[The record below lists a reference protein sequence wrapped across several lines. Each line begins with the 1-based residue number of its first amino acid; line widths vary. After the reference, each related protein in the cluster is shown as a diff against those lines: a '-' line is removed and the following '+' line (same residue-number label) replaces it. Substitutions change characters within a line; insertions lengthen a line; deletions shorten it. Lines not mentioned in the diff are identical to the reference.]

1 MDEFLRKMGGRIY
14 ARRKQM
20 HLTQEELADKAGM
33 TPQTISTAELGKK
46 RLRPENIV
54 KLATALKVSTDY
66 LLRGQ
71 VTSTDRN
78 SLLEKIEKLSPTQY
92 RHLEN
97 IINSFLAAIEEEH
110 GN

>member
-1 MDEFLRKMGGRIY
+1 MDEFLREMGGRIY

-33 TPQTISTAELGKK
+33 MPQTISTAELGKK

-54 KLATALKVSTDY
+54 KVATALEVSTDY

-78 SLLEKIEKLSPTQY
+78 SLLEKIEKLSPQQY
-92 RHLEN
+92 HHLEN